1 MRTPIVLA
9 LLSGFAAVQPLS
21 AQKTEDEARLVF
33 TSSLAYTV
41 GTDLWSVQDQPV
53 LVVPT
58 GFELINI
65 SRDISSSLGLM
76 FSGAYYPKPGLGFVG
91 ELFFTG
97 IGVEDKCSIASPTP
111 TQRTQQI
118 CASIDGASK
127 SSSAVLIS
135 VGPVLRA
142 GANQVISPYLR
153 AQVGVLVSN
162 LSPITTTGTV
172 TYNNP
177 DTGQDE
183 SLQVVVYSDP
193 SSTRVTAGF
202 VFGGGFTF
210 ALGKGWQLRSEVRD
224 NLVQVATVAGPTTPG
239 DDTPAVVN
247 RWRNLWSLVIGADIV
262 LEKKRG
268 HRY

>member
-9 LLSGFAAVQPLS
+9 LLSGFAAVQPIS

-41 GTDLWSVQDQPV
+41 GTDLWSVQGQPV
-53 LVVPT
+53 LVLPT
-58 GFELINI
+58 GFELLNL

-76 FSGAYYPKPGLGFVG
+76 FSGAYYPKPGLGFAG

-97 IGVEDKCSIASPTP
+97 IGVEDRCSVASPTP
-111 TQRTQQI
+111 TQRTQQL

-135 VGPVLRA
+135 VGPIFRA
-142 GANQVISPYLR
+142 SADQVISPYLR

-162 LSPITTTGTV
+162 LSPITTTGSV
-172 TYNNP
+172 TFNNP
-177 DTGQDE
+177 GTGQDE
-183 SLQVVVYSDP
+183 SIEVVVYSDP

-202 VFGGGFTF
+202 VFGGGFTY
-210 ALGKGWQLRSEVRD
+210 ALGKGWQLRTEVRD
-224 NLVQVATVAGPTTPG
+224 NLVQVATVAGPTSPG
-239 DDTPAVVN
+239 DDTPAVAN
-247 RWRNLWSLVIGADIV
+247 QWKNLWSLVIGADIV